1 MSVIDDSLV
10 VYWSSIDRP
19 NTLRS
24 YQGNWGRWVA
34 WLEGRA
40 ISPLEAK
47 PIDVKEYLVTMAG
60 AKATR
65 GRALTTIRSV
75 YSALV
80 VDGLLAVNPAREVK
94 NPKVGAAPRT
104 PWIDDE
110 AAHKLVEGMP
120 SASWRDQRDR
130 LCVLIMLFMGL
141 RRWEVAKLR
150 VEEFSENG
158 TRLKTEVKGGKVE
171 TFGVPPTLAHEIAA
185 WRERAG
191 IVDGSLLPRSPDDHR
206 PISPRMVYDI
216 VRGAGGRVGVTV
228 APHGLRRS
236 FITILRQRGTDIRDL
251 QRAVGH
257 ESVTTTERYD
267 HDGSVGAPG
276 EGMAEVL
283 GMVRKDTR
291 SCSVRNRSLDG
302 SKREQE

>member
-1 MSVIDDSLV
+1 MSTLADSLA

-24 YQGNWGRWVA
+24 YRGNWERWVA

-40 ISPLEAK
+40 LSPLEVK
-47 PIDVKEYLVTMAG
+47 PLEVKEYLASMAKQS

-65 GRALTTIRSV
+65 SRALTTIRSV
-75 YSALV
+75 YGALV
-80 VDGLLAVNPAREVK
+80 VDGLLVANPAREVK

-110 AAHKLVEGMP
+110 AAFKLVEGMP
-120 SASWRDQRDR
+120 CGTWREARDR

-150 VEEFSENG
+150 VEEFSKDG

-171 TFGVPPTLAHEIAA
+171 TFGVPATLAAEIAA
-185 WRERAG
+185 WRARAD
-191 IVDGSLLPRSPDDHR
+191 ITDGALLPRSPEDRR

-216 VRGAGGRVGVTV
+216 VRNAGTRVDVAI

-236 FITILRQRGTDIRDL
+236 FITILRRRGTDIRDL

-257 ESVTTTERYD
+257 ESLTTTERYD
-267 HDGSVGAPG
+267 HDGSVNAPG
-276 EGMAEVL
+276 EDMAEVL
-283 GMVRKDTR
+283 GLDRKKD
-291 SCSVRNRSLDG
+291 
-302 SKREQE
+302 

>member
-1 MSVIDDSLV
+1 MSSLDKSLAA
-10 VYWSSIDRP
+10 YWSSIDRP

-24 YQGNWGRWVA
+24 YQGNWERWA
-34 WLEGRA
+34 TWLEGRGL
-40 ISPLEAK
+40 SPLEAK
-47 PIDVKEYLVTMAG
+47 PINVKEYLAAMAG
-60 AKATR
+60 SAKATR

-80 VDGLLAVNPAREVK
+80 VDGVLAVNPAREVK
-94 NPKVGAAPRT
+94 NPKVGSKPHT

-120 SASWRDQRDR
+120 SGAWRDQRDR

-150 VEEFSENG
+150 VEEFSKSG

-171 TFGVPPTLAHEIAA
+171 TFGVPPTLAREIAA

-191 IVDGSLLPRSPDDHR
+191 IVDGPLLPRSPDDPR
-206 PISPRMVYDI
+206 PISPRMVYDV
-216 VRGAGGRVGVTV
+216 VRNAGARVGVTV

-236 FITILRQRGTDIRDL
+236 FITILRRRGTDIRDL
-251 QRAVGH
+251 QKAVGH

-276 EGMAEVL
+276 EGMAGVL
-283 GMVRKDTR
+283 GLDRKKK
-291 SCSVRNRSLDG
+291 G
-302 SKREQE
+302 